1 MTDPA
6 QSGARFTR
14 IGVTAVPERAA
25 VVRQEFSDWLHQ
37 ELSVDA
43 TKARDIVLA
52 VNEALANA
60 AEFAYLDATPGVMHL
75 EADHDRRLETLTV
88 AISDEGSW
96 RIKDPGIANPARGR
110 GIPLMHA
117 LADRA
122 DIDPDPAGTRVRL
135 QWDHIGALTG
145 GRSDVT
151 TAAAG
156 PPERRTHRSAEPH
169 S

>member
-1 MTDPA
+1 MTDQA

-14 IGVTAVPERAA
+14 TGVAAAPDRAA
-25 VVRQEFSDWLHQ
+25 VVRHEFSEWLHGQ
-37 ELSVDA
+37 FDLDA
-43 TKARDIVLA
+43 TKTSDILLA

-60 AEFAYLDATPGVMHL
+60 AEFAYVDAPAGEMHI
-75 EADHDRRLETLTV
+75 EAGHDQQLGTLTV
-88 AISDEGSW
+88 TISDDGAW
-96 RIKDPGIANPARGR
+96 RPKDPSISNPARGR

-117 LADRA
+117 LTDRA
-122 DIDPDPAGTRVRL
+122 VIDPTPEGTRVSL
-135 QWDHIGALTG
+135 QWDHIGAVPEI
-145 GRSDVT
+145 R